1 MDVAGATNSPGAA
14 LALAPAEDPRGGAGV
29 LDAECGAPGLR
40 DGLVCRAE
48 LLGRLD
54 DARSHPLV
62 LVTAPA
68 GYGKTTLLAQWHERG
83 GRPLAWVTLDEAD
96 EDPACLAFSIAEAFE
111 FSGVDPGRPGRS
123 SVLVLDDAHG
133 LGPGALGDAIL
144 GLLGR
149 LPRGAQLAVASRSE
163 PELPLGRMR
172 GHRLVFEVGPEDLSM
187 SPVEGASL
195 LRKAG
200 LDLEFTGAQDLVRRT
215 EGWPVA
221 LELAAVA
228 LASRPDPADGPVP
241 LAGDDH
247 LFSEY
252 FRTEILAP
260 MPRATVRFLTRCSI
274 LDELSGPLCDTVLE
288 RGRSAPV
295 LARLARANV
304 PIQAADPSHER
315 FRLHGLFREM
325 LQTELRR
332 TEPELVP
339 ELHRRAS
346 EWHGRA
352 GDLDRAIGHARDAGD
367 LHRAGELLWANAH
380 HHVER
385 DRDDVIRR
393 WLDRITPERAAGSA
407 PLALAAAHSRLAVGD
422 IAHAEQ
428 WARAAAVS
436 LSEDPTRGDS
446 SQHAGVLMIEAW
458 AARSGVTRMRV
469 AAARAHELLPD
480 DSPWRASCC
489 LLRGTAALL
498 GGEEAEAGRRL
509 EEGAVRGMSAAPDA
523 AALCLAQL
531 AVIAIDHADR
541 DLAGDLAR
549 RALAVVADH
558 DLGDHPIMALAF
570 AVAAAAAV
578 REGRIDEAKVAAAR
592 CMALTGT
599 IDEFAPWY
607 AAETR
612 ILLARGSLALG
623 DAVAAREQL
632 ADASRLA
639 RRTHGVVVFE
649 RWFDDAWNE
658 FDKRAETGMAGLAS
672 LTTAELRVLRFLPTH
687 YAFPEIAERLHVSS
701 NTVKTHV
708 HAVYRKLDASSRSEA
723 VVNATRVGLL
733 GY

>member
-1 MDVAGATNSPGAA
+1 MHVAGATKSPGAA
-14 LALAPAEDPRGGAGV
+14 LALAPVDPPRSAGL
-29 LDAECGAPGLR
+29 LDAERGVERLR

-54 DARSHPLV
+54 DARAYPLV

-83 GRPLAWVTLDEAD
+83 GRPFAWLTLDEAD
-96 EDPACLAFSIAEAFE
+96 GDPAVLALSIAAAFE
-111 FSGVDPGRPGRS
+111 FAGVDPGRPARGF
-123 SVLVLDDAHG
+123 VLVLDDAHVLAPDA
-133 LGPGALGDAIL
+133 LGETILGALD
-144 GLLGR
+144 R
-149 LPRGAQLAVASRSE
+149 LPRGAQLAVAARSE

-200 LDLEFTGAQDLVRRT
+200 VELEFTAAQDLVRRT

-228 LASRPDPADGPVP
+228 LASRPDPADGPAP
-241 LAGDDH
+241 LVGDDH

-260 MPRATVRFLTRCSI
+260 LPRATVRFLSRCSI
-274 LDELSGPLCDTVLE
+274 LDELSGPLCDAVLE
-288 RGRSAPV
+288 RGRSASV
-295 LARLARANV
+295 LERLARADV
-304 PIQAADPSHER
+304 PIRPEDPSHER

-332 TEPELVP
+332 AEPELVP
-339 ELHRRAS
+339 VLHVRAS
-346 EWHGRA
+346 EWHERA
-352 GDLDRAIGHARDAGD
+352 GDLDRAIAHARAAGD
-367 LHRAGELLWANAH
+367 LDRTGALLWANAH
-380 HHVER
+380 HYVER
-385 DRDDVIRR
+385 GRNDAVQR
-393 WLDRITPERAAGSA
+393 WLGGITPQRAAGSA
-407 PLALAAAHSRLAVGD
+407 PLSLAAAHSRLALGD

-428 WARAAAVS
+428 WARAAAAS
-436 LSEDPTRGDS
+436 LAGDS
-446 SQHAGVLMIEAW
+446 AGGEGSQRAGVLMIEAW
-458 AARSGVTRMRV
+458 AARSGVTRMR
-469 AAARAHELLPD
+469 AAAVRAQELLSD

-498 GGEEAEAGRRL
+498 AGDEAEAGRRL
-509 EEGAVRGMSAAPDA
+509 DEGAARGVSEAPDA

-531 AVIAIDHADR
+531 AVIAVDHGDR
-541 DLAGDLAR
+541 ELAGDLAR
-549 RALAVVADH
+549 RALDVVSAH
-558 DLGDHPIMALAF
+558 DLDGYPIMALAY

-578 REGRIDEAKVAAAR
+578 GEGRIDEAKAAAAR
-592 CMALTGT
+592 CLALAGT
-599 IDEFAPWY
+599 VDDFAPWY
-607 AAETR
+607 GAETR
-612 ILLARGSLALG
+612 ILLARGALALG
-623 DAVAAREQL
+623 DVVAAREQL

-639 RRTHGVVVFE
+639 RRTHGIVVFE
-649 RWFDDAWNE
+649 HWFDDAWNE
-658 FDKRAETGMAGLAS
+658 FDKRAETGMAGVAS

-723 VVNATRVGLL
+723 VVNATRAGLL